1 MSNETSPPLS
11 SPTGLVHLLI
21 TTKILRDGDLN
32 LRNKWRVKI
41 CPIWVLYCLNF
52 TIKPDLKMETPKL
65 SLNLQLAPPETCKC
79 DQQVGNVCKRVP
91 ITGFRSLFQ
100 RPRPYFRNHVPISG
114 TTSLFQGPGP
124 NFRDQDTISET
135 RSLFQGKG
143 LHCRYKVLLLN
154 NQVPILGARSLFWGP
169 GPYFRNKIPILV
181 TRFLFWGPNP
191 YFRGPGPYLGDQV
204 PISWTRS

>member
-41 CPIWVLYCLNF
+41 CPIWVLCCLNF
-52 TIKPDLKMETPKL
+52 TIRLNMKMETPKL

-100 RPRPYFRNHVPISG
+100 RPRPYFRHHVPISG

-124 NFRDQDTISET
+124 YFVDQVPDFGDQDLISET
-135 RSLFQGKG
+135 RPVFQEKG
-143 LHCRYKVLLLN
+143 LHCT
-154 NQVPILGARSLFWGP
+154 NQVLILKNQVNILGARSLLWVLGP
-169 GPYFRNKIPILV
+169 FIE
-181 TRFLFWGPNP
+181 
-191 YFRGPGPYLGDQV
+191 
-204 PISWTRS
+204 TRSLF